1 MGIFNP
7 GAPFLSDLNLI
18 IQAVI
23 IGFFVFAMYFRL
35 KHSFVKHALMMGA
48 GISLHTVAIFAIM
61 VPSLLSLRG
70 LLKNLLTR
78 FSLITLTHA
87 AAGSLVEIMGIWLIV
102 SWLTDTVHVEKCVKR
117 KNIMRVT
124 IALWLLEFVLGVYI
138 YMMLYAGA

>member
-1 MGIFNP
+1 
-7 GAPFLSDLNLI
+7 
-18 IQAVI
+18 
-23 IGFFVFAMYFRL
+23 MYFRL
-35 KHSFVKHALMMGA
+35 KHSFVRHALMMGA
-48 GISLHTVAIFAIM
+48 GISLHTIAIFAIM

-87 AAGSLVEIMGIWLIV
+87 AAGGLVEIMGIWLIV
-102 SWLTDTVHVEKCVKR
+102 SWLTDTVHAEKCAKR

-124 IALWLLEFVLGVYI
+124 IALWLVEFVLGIYL